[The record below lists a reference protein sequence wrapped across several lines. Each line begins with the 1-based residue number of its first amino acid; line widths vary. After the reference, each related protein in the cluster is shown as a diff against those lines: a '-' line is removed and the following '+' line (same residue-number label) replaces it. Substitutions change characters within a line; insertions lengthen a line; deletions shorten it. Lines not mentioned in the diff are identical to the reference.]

1 MITARVG
8 FAGIG
13 IMGEPMAG
21 RLLDA
26 GTPLTVWSR
35 RAEAYAGLVARGAT
49 LAADPD
55 ALFAA
60 CDVVILMLRDE
71 AATDAVLGRGT
82 EAFARRVADTRVV
95 VMGTNSPAYSAA
107 LADEIRAAGG
117 GYVEAPVSGSRV
129 PAERGE
135 LVVMLAGAGPT
146 ALDEGAFDDTALDD
160 TAALL
165 APLAR
170 AVVRCGEV
178 PGALRTKIAVNHY
191 MMAMVAS
198 LAESLATARSAGVD
212 LASVVQVLEA
222 SPMDSPNGRVK
233 AAKLVAGDE
242 SPQAAIADVVKN
254 CRLVLAAA
262 REAGAATPII
272 EVVAGLYERTAASGF
287 ADADMVAVA
296 RMFARPNDERG

>member
-1 MITARVG
+1 MITAQVG

-146 ALDEGAFDDTALDD
+146 ALDEGAFDDTA
-160 TAALL
+160 ALL

-198 LAESLATARSAGVD
+198 LAESLATARTAGVD

-222 SPMDSPNGRVK
+222 SPMDSPIGRVK

-254 CRLVLAAA
+254 CRLVLDAA

-272 EVVAGLYERTAASGF
+272 DVVAGLYERTAASGF

-296 RMFARPNDERG
+296 RMFGRPNDERS

>member
-1 MITARVG
+1 MTTARVG

-55 ALFAA
+55 TLFAT
-60 CDVVILMLRDE
+60 CDVVMLMLRDE

-82 EAFARRVADTRVV
+82 EAFARRVAGTRVV
-95 VMGTNSPAYSAA
+95 VMGTNSPGYSAA
-107 LADEIRAAGG
+107 LAAEIRAAGG

-135 LVVMLAGAGPT
+135 LVVMLAGAD
-146 ALDEGAFDDTALDD
+146 AAALDD

-198 LAESLATARSAGVD
+198 LAESLATARTAGVD
-212 LASVVQVLEA
+212 LPSVVEVLEA
-222 SPMDSPNGRVK
+222 SPMDSPIGRVK
-233 AAKLVAGDE
+233 AAKLLAGDE

-254 CRLVLAAA
+254 CRLVLDAA

-272 EVVAGLYERTAASGF
+272 DVVAGLYERTAASGF

-296 RMFARPNDERG
+296 RMFGRPNDERG

>member
-1 MITARVG
+1 MHIVEAAALVTVG

-21 RLLDA
+21 RLLEA
-26 GTPLTVWSR
+26 GTPLAVWSR
-35 RAEAYAGLVARGAT
+35 RVEACAGLVARGAT

-55 ALFAA
+55 ALFAM
-60 CDVVILMLRDE
+60 CDTVILMLRDE
-71 AATDAVLGRGT
+71 AATDAVLGRGGDG
-82 EAFARRVADTRVV
+82 FARRVAGRRIV

-107 LADEIRAAGG
+107 LASEVHAAGG
-117 GYVEAPVSGSRV
+117 TYIEAPVSGSRV

-135 LVVMLAGAGPT
+135 LVVMLAGA
-146 ALDEGAFDDTALDD
+146 DDAALDD

-165 APLAR
+165 APLGR

-178 PGALRTKIAVNHY
+178 PNALRTKIAVNHY
-191 MMAMVAS
+191 MMAMVAA
-198 LAESLATARSAGVD
+198 LAESLATARTAGVD

-222 SPMDSPNGRVK
+222 SPMDSPIGRVK

-242 SPQAAIADVVKN
+242 SPQAAISDVVKN
-254 CRLVLAAA
+254 CALVLAAA

-272 EVVAGLYERTAASGF
+272 DLVASLYERTAASGF

-296 RMFARPNDERG
+296 RMFGAEQLPQR

>member
-1 MITARVG
+1 MTTARVG

-35 RAEAYAGLVARGAT
+35 RAEACAGLVARGAT
-49 LAADPD
+49 LATDPD
-55 ALFAA
+55 TLFAA
-60 CDVVILMLRDE
+60 CEVLILMLRDE

-107 LADEIRAAGG
+107 LAAEVRAAGG

-135 LVVMLAGAGPT
+135 LVVMLAGGRDS
-146 ALDEGAFDDTALDD
+146 LDDSALDD
-160 TAALL
+160 TAELL

-170 AVVRCGEV
+170 AVVRCGVV

-198 LAESLATARSAGVD
+198 LAESLATARTAGVD
-212 LASVVQVLEA
+212 LASVVRVLEA
-222 SPMDSPNGRVK
+222 SPMDSPIGRVK

-272 EVVAGLYERTAASGF
+272 DVVAGLYERTAASGF

>member
-1 MITARVG
+1 MTTARVG

-49 LAADPD
+49 LAA
-55 ALFAA
+55 
-60 CDVVILMLRDE
+60 
-71 AATDAVLGRGT
+71 
-82 EAFARRVADTRVV
+82 
-95 VMGTNSPAYSAA
+95 
-107 LADEIRAAGG
+107 EIRAAGG

-135 LVVMLAGAGPT
+135 LVVMLAGAD
-146 ALDEGAFDDTALDD
+146 AAALDD

-198 LAESLATARSAGVD
+198 LAESLAPARTAGVD
-212 LASVVQVLEA
+212 LPSVVEVLEA
-222 SPMDSPNGRVK
+222 SPMDSPIGRVK
-233 AAKLVAGDE
+233 AAKLLAGDE

-254 CRLVLAAA
+254 CRLVLDAA

-272 EVVAGLYERTAASGF
+272 DVVAGLYERTAASGF

-296 RMFARPNDERG
+296 RMFGRPNDERG